1 MNFPPPLHNQW
12 EGSEWAELVAKRLLI
27 VSANFARWIAPLR
40 KVWMPR
46 FLRRFAFSLN
56 AGAFLLAGC
65 SENRPP
71 VSEKPLPANV
81 TPHAVAEETS
91 LAREA
96 SPPETPTAPPNVVE
110 TAPVPDPPVDP
121 NSIERRFLAAQND
134 PAARIAA
141 IRDLANATPAAALTT
156 LNRLFLIE
164 RREDVK
170 GEMFT
175 ILTDLDHAKDRDNQ
189 LALCTKGLAPG
200 QPTRIRYLAIHT
212 MAELHDPR
220 ARGFLLPLLSDPDG
234 EIRAAARQAL
244 SDLAQ

>member
-1 MNFPPPLHNQW
+1 MNFPPPQHNQR
-12 EGSEWAELVAKRLLI
+12 EGFEWAKAIAKRLLI
-27 VSANFARWIAPLR
+27 VSANFARSIAALR
-40 KVWMPR
+40 KVWMR
-46 FLRRFAFSLN
+46 SFLRRAAFFSN
-56 AGAFLLAGC
+56 AGAFLLVGC

-71 VSEKPLPANV
+71 VPEKLIPANA
-81 TPHAVAEETS
+81 TPHALAVETPP
-91 LAREA
+91 AREA
-96 SPPETPTAPPNVVE
+96 SSQETIAPQLSAEATPPPE
-110 TAPVPDPPVDP
+110 PPVDP
-121 NSIERRFLAAQND
+121 NIIERRFLAAQND
-134 PAARIAA
+134 PPARIAA

-175 ILTDLDHAKDRDNQ
+175 ILGDLDHAKERDNQ

-200 QPTRIRYLAIHT
+200 QPTRIRYIAIHT

-220 ARGFLLPLLSDPDG
+220 ARGFLLPLLGDPDG